1 MGFDSGFVG
10 NSDMDSIG
18 SMLTD
23 PIAKIE
29 QFFGANGQKMP
40 DPTSAGSS
48 QNRTLTTAKTLQTVG
63 LFTTVLGG
71 INSAVGSYFAAKST
85 QYQEKSQ
92 ALNLDYQA
100 DMAAINARSA
110 EYTAQSDLEAGKSQI
125 FNQTLQAGQQKASAT
140 ASMASRG
147 IALGSG
153 SAQAVSASQD
163 IIKDIDMYTINA
175 NATRAAAAARTQSTN
190 YQDQALMDR
199 TSAVNARMSADT
211 ISPFAAM
218 TSSMLTT
225 ASSVA
230 QSWNQSQRWKMMQG
244 NYMPNGGLV

>member
-1 MGFDSGFVG
+1 MAFDSGFVG
-10 NSDMDSIG
+10 DGDMDSIG
-18 SMLTD
+18 SLLTD

-40 DPTSAGSS
+40 DPTRTANTPAPTASKTMQTAG
-48 QNRTLTTAKTLQTVG
+48 LLV
-63 LFTTVLGG
+63 TVLGG

-85 QYQEKSQ
+85 QYQEKSA
-92 ALNLDYQA
+92 ALNLGYQA

-110 EYTAQSDLEAGKSQI
+110 EYAAQGDLEAGKSQI
-125 FNQTLQAGQQKASAT
+125 FNQTLRAGQEKASAT

-153 SAQAVSASQD
+153 SAADVSASQD

-190 YQDQALMDR
+190 YANQALMDR

-218 TSSMLTT
+218 SSSLLTT

-230 QSWNQSQRWKMMQG
+230 QQWNQSQRLKMYGMYPQA
-244 NYMPNGGLV
+244 GGFN

>member
-140 ASMASRG
+140 ASMTWLSSAPSRWMREE
-147 IALGSG
+147 L
-153 SAQAVSASQD
+153 
-163 IIKDIDMYTINA
+163 
-175 NATRAAAAARTQSTN
+175 
-190 YQDQALMDR
+190 
-199 TSAVNARMSADT
+199 TSANMTANTEGMMTARMARATTVSMMLN
-211 ISPFAAM
+211 P
-218 TSSMLTT
+218 SS
-225 ASSVA
+225 
-230 QSWNQSQRWKMMQG
+230 R
-244 NYMPNGGLV
+244 LVRRPPLVI